1 MEEKSVKQGIFLTLE
16 GDEHISFVY
25 DQAEKNLKILAGS
38 HEQNAFSFLKK
49 VTILN
54 QTDHDILSSRLHI
67 DFLPAEIVCEDIP
80 LACLEKN
87 KNTEVTSFPI
97 TLSPRY
103 LYQLSEKMA
112 GMMKISLVS
121 MGGIVLASVEENI
134 SLLPINESAADGRNP
149 AILASFITP
158 NDDEVKKLIARAAKI
173 LEEKTGIPSFLGY
186 QSDDPNDVLKE
197 MEALY
202 LALQEEGIRYSNPPA
217 SFETTFQ
224 RVRLPYEVIR
234 EKTATC
240 LDFALLYASLLE
252 GVGLYPLVVLLKDH
266 AMSGAYL
273 KEHFYPEALIDN
285 STLLDNGVS
294 QGIDSLALV
303 NLADAASGLALSFE
317 QAKNDGAEQIHL
329 KEFAYAL
336 DIARS
341 RKIGLLP
348 IPTPHEVNGKSEIE
362 YEIKPIKEDE
372 IRTINPQEQG
382 VIANKGKSKSKFD
395 LWEEKLLDLNIR
407 NNLINLH
414 MGSTA
419 LASRCP
425 DPLAFLSSALASGHF
440 SLLPQTSPAKRS
452 NEFIPFI
459 LSKSPT
465 DFASKDLLSQHF
477 LSVSSSGGEPEKS
490 LVFLARKANTEI
502 EESGCNPLYLTLGA
516 IEWYDSEKSKRPY
529 YAPILLIPASMPR
542 RKNGQ
547 FYSLDID
554 RDGIQFN
561 TTLFE
566 YFKEF
571 MDLDFSEFNALFSDK
586 DEAIDLQSI
595 YNTIRRKIEAKKGW
609 KLFDNLISVSLFSFA
624 HFVMWSDMK
633 NYRDVFLHSPIVRSM
648 VAGQKEWADV
658 PEIPLASLDE
668 SVAPEEVFAPLSA
681 DSSQLEAILSAEK
694 GESFV
699 LDGPPGTGKSQTIAN
714 IIVNGI
720 AQGKKILFVA
730 EKEVAL
736 EVVKARLDQ
745 LGLGSFCLQIHSAKA
760 NKKDV
765 LSQLS
770 SALAL
775 GQTKAPEDF
784 FKEANAIKAERAS
797 LNLELAKLHASRGFY
812 VSIYDAILT
821 YFAEE
826 EEAKKITIS
835 EDYARKMNEEKEA
848 AVKSNLS
855 EIARYGKSL
864 GGYHDNVFLPFASL
878 TYSLESRDALF
889 ESLEGYC
896 PLLDRLANSYAG
908 FLAAH
913 LPGLEASK
921 ANLYPLY
928 GLLLA
933 LQKKGEIMKNVLANA
948 RFLAS
953 EKISEDYLNDVGVYL
968 QHKTTLAT
976 LFNDSVFAL
985 DEKRLLERWKEKET
999 LAFFPRLKT
1008 EITLLKTLRAS
1019 AKNPKDISKK
1029 NYVDLLTKVKEANE
1043 EKAALARADGFLN
1056 DLFPRVETES
1066 LELYQKDVAAYHDTL
1081 AVAKIL
1087 DRFVFTPTFSLAQLS
1102 TFAYAYK
1109 ASPTDLFANDVT
1121 SFLKDV
1127 EDFASLNLSLRKK
1140 YGFDGFSLPDQPHYF
1155 SALSFSLLEAK
1166 SHALRLGEWVS
1177 FLTLLRQ
1184 GEPLL
1189 PPELLSAYKEGA
1201 LNEDELYP
1209 VFKGA
1214 LAYRIVVAGLKEEN
1228 LSSLN
1233 ALSSEEKIAHY
1244 KETIARYRELQVQE
1258 CAARVSAKYPSNAV
1272 KYARSALATS
1282 LKRYCA
1288 SSGRGRSLRGIFDEC
1303 GGLIKDLCPCFL
1315 MSPLSVAQYLA
1326 PDKEGFDIVIF
1337 DEASQIQ
1344 TSEAIGSLARA
1355 HSAVIAG
1362 DQEQMPPS
1370 NYFESTFSFFDEE
1383 GDDASSED
1391 LESFLDDMIA
1401 LGLPSH
1407 RLNWHYRS
1415 HHESLIAFSNKSFYG
1430 NSLLSFPSPS
1440 AQESQVRFRQ
1450 IGGHYEPGRGV
1461 NKDEANAIVKEIL
1474 LRLKDPALAQKSIG
1488 VITFNEKQEN
1498 LVEDLLQGAYDKD
1511 PTLSSTP
1518 GGESIFVKN
1527 LENVQGDERD
1537 VILFSICFAPDPQTR
1552 VMPLN
1557 FGPLSRE
1564 KGERRLNVAISRA
1577 RDEMIV
1583 FASCEPEDIRA
1594 ERALN
1599 QGASY
1604 LRAFLSYAKFGA
1616 KVLSNNAA
1624 GSSYEEGASLAPY
1637 LAADLRKE
1645 GYEVDTDVGTS
1656 LFRIDIGIKDPSN
1669 PKEYA
1674 LGIVMDNASYARS
1687 VTCVDRNVIQPMMLS
1702 RLHWSILRVWSVEY
1716 LDHGPEVV
1724 ARIKEALA
1732 HPLPTKEEKVP
1743 EPHSPVILFPAEL
1756 RNPYPHQIP
1765 YVEAMKTSLGSL
1777 LVYKAVEVIV
1787 NAEAP
1792 IAFSLLKKRVRDFLS
1807 LSRITPTVDK
1817 QIRSTLVAFSC
1828 HGEEIKG
1835 SNIYI
1840 WAPGQDKDSYPYFRI
1855 GGDRELNEVPYQ
1867 EIANAMEDI
1876 LTLQGPM
1883 SPEDLFR
1890 LVNEQFGSNVL
1901 GDKSRSYL
1909 SLCLRAGLKR
1919 NRNHLEMD
1927 ESEVHIKA

>member
-25 DQAEKNLKILAGS
+25 DQAEKNLKILSGS

-49 VTILN
+49 VSILN
-54 QTDHDILSSRLHI
+54 QTDHDILSSHLAI
-67 DFLPAEIVCEDIP
+67 DFLPSEIVCDDIP
-80 LACLEKN
+80 LSCLEKG
-87 KNTEVTSFPI
+87 KTTAVTSFPI

-103 LYQLSEKMA
+103 LYALSEKMA
-112 GMMKISLVS
+112 GMMNVNLVS
-121 MGGIVLASVEENI
+121 SGGLVLASYHQSI
-134 SLLPINESAADGRNP
+134 SLLPISESAAANRNP
-149 AILASFITP
+149 AILASFVTP
-158 NDDEVKKLIARAAKI
+158 NDDEVKKLIARGAKI
-173 LEEKTGIPSFLGY
+173 LESKTGSPSFIGY
-186 QSDDPNDVLKE
+186 QSDDPNDVLNE

-252 GVGLYPLVVLLKDH
+252 GVGLYPLLVLLKDH
-266 AMSGAYL
+266 AISGAYL
-273 KEHFYPEALIDN
+273 HEHFYPEVVIDN
-285 STLLDNGVS
+285 ATVIDNGVAK
-294 QGIDSLALV
+294 GIDSLALP
-303 NLADAASGLALSFE
+303 NLVDAASGCAISFE
-317 QAKNDGAEQIHL
+317 QARNDGAEQIHL
-329 KEFAYAL
+329 KEFAYAI
-336 DIARS
+336 DVARA
-341 RKIGLLP
+341 RKKGLLP
-348 IPTPHEVNGKSEIE
+348 IPTPHEVNGQSEID
-362 YEIKPIKEDE
+362 YEVHPVPEDK
-372 IRTINPQEQG
+372 ITPINPEEEG

-395 LWEEKLLDLNIR
+395 LWEEKLLDLNTR

-414 MGSTA
+414 MGSAA

-425 DPLAFLSSALASGHF
+425 DPIVFLNGALDSGHF
-440 SLLPQTSPAKRS
+440 SLLPQEGPEKRS
-452 NEFIPFI
+452 SDFIPFI

-465 DFASKDLLSQHF
+465 DFASKDLLNQHF
-477 LSVSSSGGEPEKS
+477 LSLSSANGTPEKS
-490 LVFLARKANTEI
+490 LVALARKANTEI

-516 IEWYDSEKSKRPY
+516 IEWYDSDKSKRPY
-529 YAPILLIPASMPR
+529 YAPVLLIPASMPR

-554 RDGIQFN
+554 KDGIQFN

-586 DEAIDLQSI
+586 DESIDLQSI
-595 YNTIRRKIEAKKGW
+595 YNTIRHKIEAKKGW

-633 NYRDVFLHSPIVRSM
+633 NYREVFLNSPIVRSM

-784 FKEANAIKAERAS
+784 LKEANEIKAERTS
-797 LNLELAKLHASRGFY
+797 LNLELAKLHTSRGFY

-826 EEAKKITIS
+826 EVAKKITIS
-835 EDYARKMNEEKEA
+835 EPYARQMSEEKEA
-848 AVKSNLS
+848 AVKRNLS
-855 EIARYGKSL
+855 EISRYGKSL
-864 GGYHDNVFLPFASL
+864 GGYHDNVFLPFTSL
-878 TYSLESRDALF
+878 SYSLESRDALF
-889 ESLEGYC
+889 EHLEDYY
-896 PLLDRLANSYAG
+896 PLLDHLANSYPN
-908 FLAAH
+908 FLKTH
-913 LPGLEASK
+913 LAGLEDTK
-921 ANLYPLY
+921 ANLYPLRD
-928 GLLLA
+928 LLLF
-933 LQKKGEIMKNVLANA
+933 LQKKGEIMSGVLANA
-948 RFLAS
+948 RFLSNEKES
-953 EKISEDYLNDVGVYL
+953 EEYLKDVGVYL

-976 LFNDSVFAL
+976 VFNESVYAL
-985 DEKRLLERWKEKET
+985 DEQRLLDEWKAKES
-999 LAFFPRLKT
+999 LSFFPRLKT
-1008 EITLLKTLRAS
+1008 EFTLLKTVRGC

-1029 NYVDLLTKVKEANE
+1029 NYVDLLTKLAEVKA
-1043 EKAALARADGFLN
+1043 EKAALEKADSFLN
-1056 DLFPRVETES
+1056 YLFPLIETKS
-1066 LELYQKDVAAYHDTL
+1066 LELYQNDVASYHDTL
-1081 AVAKIL
+1081 ALAKIL
-1087 DRFVFTPTFSLAQLS
+1087 DRFVLTSTCSLDELS

-1127 EDFASLNLSLRKK
+1127 EDFTALNLSLKEK
-1140 YGFDGFSLPDQPHYF
+1140 EGFDGLSLADQPHYF

-1166 SHALRLGEWVS
+1166 SHALRLGEWVN
-1177 FLTLLRQ
+1177 FLKLLKE
-1184 GEPLL
+1184 GETLL
-1189 PPELLSAYKEGA
+1189 PPELLSAYKEGN
-1201 LNEDELYP
+1201 LTEEELFP
-1209 VFKGA
+1209 VYQGA

-1244 KETIARYRELQVQE
+1244 KEVIAHYRELQVQE

-1288 SSGRGRSLRGIFDEC
+1288 SGGRGRSLRGIFDEC

-1370 NYFESTFSFFDEE
+1370 NYFESIFSFFDEE

-1391 LESFLDDMIA
+1391 LESFLDDVIA
-1401 LGLPSH
+1401 LGLPRH

-1440 AQESQVRFRQ
+1440 AQESQVHFRP
-1450 IGGHYEPGRGV
+1450 IGGHYEPGRGI

-1474 LRLKDPALAQKSIG
+1474 FRLKDKELVQKSIG

-1498 LVEDLLQGAYDKD
+1498 LVEDLLQDAYDKD
-1511 PTLSSTP
+1511 PSLPTTP

-1537 VILFSICFAPDPQTR
+1537 VILFSICFAPDPKTH

-1599 QGASY
+1599 QGAGY
-1604 LRAFLSYAKFGA
+1604 LKAFLSYAKFGA
-1616 KVLSNNAA
+1616 KALANNAE
-1624 GSSYEEGASLAPY
+1624 GSSYEEGRSLAPY
-1637 LAADLRKE
+1637 LARDLRKE

-1656 LFRIDIGIKDPSN
+1656 LFRIDIGIKDPAN

-1674 LGIVMDNASYARS
+1674 LGIVMDNASYAQS
-1687 VTCVDRNVIQPMMLS
+1687 ATCVDRNVIQPMMLS

-1732 HPLPTKEEKVP
+1732 HPLPQREEKAP
-1743 EPHSPVILFPAEL
+1743 EPQAPVALPPAEVS
-1756 RNPYPHQIP
+1756 NPYPHQMP

-1777 LVYKAVEVIV
+1777 LVYKAVEVII

-1792 IAFSLLKKRVRDFLS
+1792 IAMTLLKKRVREFLS

-1817 QIRSTLVAFSC
+1817 QIRSTLAALSC
-1828 HGEEIKG
+1828 RGEEIKG

-1840 WAPGQDKDSYPYFRI
+1840 WALGQEKDSYPFFRV

-1876 LTLQGPM
+1876 LTLQGALA
-1883 SPEDLFR
+1883 PEDLYR
-1890 LVNEQFGSNVL
+1890 LVNEQFGNSVL
-1901 GDKSRSYL
+1901 SDKSRSYL
-1909 SLCLRAGLKR
+1909 SLCLRAAIKR
-1919 NRNHLEMD
+1919 GRNHLAMG